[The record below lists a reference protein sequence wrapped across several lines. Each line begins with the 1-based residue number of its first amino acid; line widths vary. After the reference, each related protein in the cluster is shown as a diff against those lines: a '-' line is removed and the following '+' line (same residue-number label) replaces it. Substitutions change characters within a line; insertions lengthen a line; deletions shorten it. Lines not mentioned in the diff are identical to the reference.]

1 MMTITKS
8 IPTLALLGVAACGGG
23 TDLPAFRPVAI
34 VTVEVHPDARPS
46 GYSAT
51 ATGFFFQERLT
62 EISNSA
68 SPPNTCSPPQSTSV
82 VSNSGGTRWIS
93 AGTNPT
99 LSLIGPG
106 EAVARTVPMLHT
118 ADLANRQFYINDSL
132 PTVYPGTDTATVTLP
147 GAAGGF
153 PALTMRARVVE
164 NYEAQPVA
172 DSGDASGLVL
182 QWTPA
187 TQTGTTMQIQLRY
200 KTDPAFELPNE
211 QVICSV
217 VDDGDFRVPASAL
230 LGWRNAGDD
239 TAPLA
244 REAAFT
250 RFFSRVYQQG
260 DALGVLFTTLRKVE
274 IKAGL

>member
-1 MMTITKS
+1 MRIQKS
-8 IPTLALLGVAACGGG
+8 IPILALLGAAACSGG
-23 TDLPAFRPVAI
+23 TDLPPFRPVAI
-34 VTVEVHPDARPS
+34 VTVEVHPNARPS

-51 ATGFFFQERLT
+51 TTGFFFQERLT
-62 EISNSA
+62 EITNSA
-68 SPPNTCSPPQSTSV
+68 SPSNTCSPPQPTSV
-82 VSNSGGTRWIS
+82 VTNNAGTRWIS
-93 AGTNPT
+93 PGTNPT
-99 LSLIGPG
+99 FSLIGTG
-106 EAVARTVPMLHT
+106 EGVSRTVPLLLT
-118 ADLANRQFYINDSL
+118 TDLANRQFYVNDSL

-187 TQTGTTMQIQLRY
+187 TQIGTTMQIQLRY
-200 KTDPAFELPNE
+200 KTDPAFEAPNE

-217 VDDGDFRVPASAL
+217 VDDGDFRVPASVL
-230 LGWRNAGDD
+230 NGWRNAGND
-239 TAPLA
+239 AEPMA

-250 RFFSRVYQQG
+250 RFFSRVYEQG
-260 DALGVLFTTLRKVE
+260 DALAVLFTTLRKVE
-274 IKAGL
+274 SKSGI